1 MITTKTPKQLRDEA
15 LDAAYGAAVLKTVLN
30 MAKGSVALTTLPLR
44 AWLLML
50 VLGAVH
56 TVAAPVAA
64 AGYGTAFL
72 LMVGVDLSAM
82 TVKKFRK

>member
-1 MITTKTPKQLRDEA
+1 MTDPKTPEQRRKEA
-15 LDAAYGAAVLKTVLN
+15 QEA
-30 MAKGSVALTTLPLR
+30 ALTLAALRATASAVRAAFLVSTLPLR

-64 AGYGTAFL
+64 ASYGTAVL
-72 LMVGVDLSAM
+72 LTLGVDLLAV
-82 TVKKFRK
+82 TTKRFRR